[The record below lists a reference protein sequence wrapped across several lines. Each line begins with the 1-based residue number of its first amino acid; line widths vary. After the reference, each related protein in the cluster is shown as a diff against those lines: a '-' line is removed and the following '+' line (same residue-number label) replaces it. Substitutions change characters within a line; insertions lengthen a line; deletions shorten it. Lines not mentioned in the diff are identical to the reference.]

1 VQSRLHVQYASF
13 FPVSRV
19 LQALL
24 DHDHRVSL
32 EHLTDFV
39 KAGDKLVSQLITV
52 PGLTDLASDLYGSP
66 DRTYEHMETHK
77 KSDLED
83 IRRDMVK
90 TCESKERFNALIK
103 TYILAAAENFRDK
116 VGVPPRAIYSARSAL
131 LSEIFVCITSARPC
145 GGHVSLRR
153 SPPAA
158 SAA

>member
-1 VQSRLHVQYASF
+1 
-13 FPVSRV
+13 VSRV
-19 LQALL
+19 WQALL
-24 DHDHRVSL
+24 DHDHRVFL

-39 KAGDKLVSQLITV
+39 KAGDKRVSQLITV
-52 PGLTDLASDLYGSP
+52 PGLTDLASDLYSSP
-66 DRTYEHMETHK
+66 DRTYEHMETYK

-131 LSEIFVCITSARPC
+131 LSEIFVCTTSARPC